1 MERGKGG
8 EGDIER
14 IQTIQTIQT
23 IQRTNTAPGEEC
35 QRESRDTRV
44 HEASYRL

>member
-8 EGDIER
+8 EGGIE
-14 IQTIQTIQT
+14 TIETIET
-23 IQRTNTAPGEEC
+23 TKITPGEEC
-35 QRESRDTRV
+35 QREPRDMRV